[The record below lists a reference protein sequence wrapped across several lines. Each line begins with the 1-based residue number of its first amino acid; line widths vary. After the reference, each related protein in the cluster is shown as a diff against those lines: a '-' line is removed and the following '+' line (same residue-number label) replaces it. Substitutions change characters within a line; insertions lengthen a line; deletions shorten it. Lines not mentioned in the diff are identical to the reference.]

1 MLSEL
6 QDTINKPETSS
17 QQRAASCQG
26 QQLRKKE
33 DPMNAYDLTEFIKL
47 SSVLNYNLSAAS
59 LNRYNVMMYIIG
71 GKTLDRRAAKDREK
85 KAILMDALGYI
96 FSAYQDKRRH
106 LGPMAVLHPLRA
118 TVLFARNQ
126 ERLNL
131 VGLLS
136 VLFHDIME
144 DINTHDFDIN
154 QWTEMEGRLYSLLE
168 RMGGEDESN
177 LLSHIVALTRTKRE
191 SYYQYIGR
199 LLEKAD
205 HFPQLIYVKL
215 ADRLD
220 NTLDMRI
227 DLEDPL
233 MGIDF
238 FQNIFQLLFVNNY
251 RGYKPAD
258 DHPPTSAINGAR
270 RLYQLFKNTV
280 LLSLIRQHPSF
291 IGDPALN
298 VLFESVCDA
307 SLKEAQRT
315 LIHLMGFH
323 IKDTA
328 DQRNLLLE
336 AMAYCFSGRI
346 DLITK
351 PDRSQLLDGLFST
364 YFAHN
369 DKKVL
374 QRQLDILYQNKQLMI
389 EAAIAFVVIFLHFL
403 NDSRYYIHGISPDG
417 IEPT

>member
-1 MLSEL
+1 
-6 QDTINKPETSS
+6 
-17 QQRAASCQG
+17 
-26 QQLRKKE
+26 
-33 DPMNAYDLTEFIKL
+33 MNHYDLNEFLKL

-71 GKTLDRRAAKDREK
+71 GKTLDPDISKDREK
-85 KAILMDALGYI
+85 KGLLMDALGYV
-96 FSAYQDKRRH
+96 FSAYQEKRRH

-126 ERLNL
+126 ERLNI

-144 DINTHDFDIN
+144 DINPYDFDLN
-154 QWTEMEGRLYSLLE
+154 RWVDMESRLYALLE
-168 RMGGEDESN
+168 RMGAEDESR
-177 LLSHIVALTRTKRE
+177 LLSNIVALTRTKRE

-199 LLEKAD
+199 MLENAGAA
-205 HFPQLIYVKL
+205 PQLIHVKL

-227 DLEDPL
+227 ELEDPL
-233 MGIDF
+233 AGVDF

-251 RGYKPAD
+251 RGYKPVQE
-258 DHPPTSAINGAR
+258 HPPTSAINGAR

-280 LLSLIRQHPSF
+280 LLSLIRQHQSLNSE
-291 IGDPALN
+291 PALN
-298 VLFESVCDA
+298 VLFEAVCDA

-315 LIHLMGFH
+315 FIHLIGFH
-323 IKDTA
+323 IQDTA
-328 DQRNLLLE
+328 DQRKLLLE
-336 AMAYCFSGRI
+336 AMSYCFSGRI
-346 DLITK
+346 DLVTK

-369 DKKVL
+369 SKKVL
-374 QRQLDILYQNKQLMI
+374 QRQLDILYQDKQLMI
-389 EAAIAFVVIFLHFL
+389 EASIAFMVIFLHFL
-403 NDSRYYIHGISPDG
+403 NDSLYYIHGISPQG
-417 IEPT
+417 IEPR